1 MTADRMTADHRGAE
15 PFDLAACALIL
26 ATPDGVIERVN
37 TTFLEWTG
45 YTADAVAGEL
55 FTDLLVPGS
64 QIFYETRH
72 LPVLHLA
79 GELREVALSITR
91 ADGGELPVLLNS
103 RLTEESDAGP
113 GLMSLAIFDAT
124 ARQNY
129 ERDLLAARREAEAS
143 EARVRVLQKASS
155 AFGAASTEG
164 ALAEALVASTREALS
179 APTVAVM
186 LADGEG
192 GAYLAAGEHPLQDF
206 TFTAAAAPE
215 LDGIRSAGIMTVS
228 SVDEVEGTYPALARA
243 MIAAQVEAFTIVPM
257 VATTG
262 PVGALLSFFKRRRE
276 FDEHEMDLQ
285 VALARQATP
294 VLGRI
299 RLQAE
304 LEVLALHDQLTGL
317 ANRALLR
324 EQLTGALS
332 GSRRHGHPLAL
343 VFLDLDGFKAIND
356 GLGHSVGD
364 AVLRTVARRIREVVR
379 AGDLVGRFGGDEF
392 IVICE
397 DADPESALQ
406 IGERIAAAV
415 REPSAELPEGF
426 AITASTGISL
436 YSPGDGPS
444 PTPEA
449 LFIAADRA
457 MYRSKDAGRDRVTV
471 VRV

>member
-1 MTADRMTADHRGAE
+1 MTHDD
-15 PFDLAACALIL
+15 PFDRAACGLIL
-26 ATPDGVIERVN
+26 ADSDGIIERVN
-37 TTFLEWTG
+37 STLLEWTG
-45 YTADAVAGEL
+45 FTAEALLGEK

-72 LPVLHLA
+72 LPVLRLA
-79 GELREVALSITR
+79 GELREVALSMNR

-103 RLTEESDAGP
+103 RLDEGV
-113 GLMSLAIFDAT
+113 MSLAIFDAT

-143 EARVRVLQKASS
+143 EARVRVLQAASS

-179 APTVAVM
+179 APAVAVM
-186 LADGEG
+186 LVDDTG
-192 GAYLAAGEHPLQDF
+192 GTYLAAGEHPLREF
-206 TFTAAAAPE
+206 TFTPAAVPE
-215 LDGIRSAGIMTVS
+215 LASIRSAGIMTVS
-228 SVDEVEGTYPALARA
+228 SVDEIEGTHPALAEA
-243 MIAAQVEAFTIVPM
+243 MIAAQIEAFTIVPM
-257 VATTG
+257 LATTG
-262 PVGALLSFFKRRRE
+262 PVGALLSFFKRRRD
-276 FDEHEMDLQ
+276 FDEQEMDIQ

-343 VFLDLDGFKAIND
+343 VFLDLDGFKSIND

-364 AVLRTVARRIREVVR
+364 AVLRSVARRIREVVR

-397 DADPESALQ
+397 DADPAAALQ

-415 REPSAELPEGF
+415 REPSDALPEGF
-426 AITASTGISL
+426 QVTASTGISL
-436 YSPGDGPS
+436 YLPGESPM

-457 MYRSKDAGRDRVTV
+457 MYRSKDAGRDRITLVEL
-471 VRV
+471 